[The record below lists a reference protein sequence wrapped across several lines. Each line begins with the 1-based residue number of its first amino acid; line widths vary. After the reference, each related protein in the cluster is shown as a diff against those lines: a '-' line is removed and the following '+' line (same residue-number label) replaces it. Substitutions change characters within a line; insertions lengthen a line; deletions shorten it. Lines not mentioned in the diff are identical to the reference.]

1 MIRDVKFMKK
11 NVFRVFAIETIIIFI
26 YFLMSIVLYVCFL
39 IDATDDELNRLAIIF
54 TIMFVCLPIILFIW
68 SFYTKWPTI
77 ELDENG
83 IKKYLFHKE
92 LVSMDWNHIVDIKKF
107 RSGWAVWI
115 FISSSKMESN
125 SMNKL
130 KKRKDI
136 IYFYESERAKK
147 IFLDNIPKNIKDM
160 YESKSINRAEI

>member
-1 MIRDVKFMKK
+1 MKK

-26 YFLMSIVLYVCFL
+26 YFVMSIGSYIWMTTIAIEDELNLFEIIMSIVYVG
-39 IDATDDELNRLAIIF
+39 
-54 TIMFVCLPIILFIW
+54 LPIILFIW

-92 LVSMDWNHIVDIKKF
+92 LVSMDWNQVVDIKKF
-107 RSGWAVWI
+107 RSSWAVWI
-115 FISSSKMESN
+115 FISTSKMESN

-130 KKRKDI
+130 KKRKDT

-147 IFLDNIPKNIKDM
+147 IFLDNSPQNIKDL

>member
-1 MIRDVKFMKK
+1 MKK

-26 YFLMSIVLYVCFL
+26 YFLMSISSY
-39 IDATDDELNRLAIIF
+39 IWMMTIAIEDELNLFELIF
-54 TIMFVCLPIILFIW
+54 SIVFVCLPIILFIM

-92 LVSMDWNHIVDIKKF
+92 LVSMDWNQIVDIKKF

-130 KKRKDI
+130 KKRKDT

-160 YESKSINRAEI
+160 YERKPTNRAEI